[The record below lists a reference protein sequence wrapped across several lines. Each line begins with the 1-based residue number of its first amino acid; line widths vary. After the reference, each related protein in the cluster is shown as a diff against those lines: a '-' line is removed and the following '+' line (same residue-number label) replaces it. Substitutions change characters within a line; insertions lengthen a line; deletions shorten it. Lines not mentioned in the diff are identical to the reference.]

1 MEITFLG
8 GDVKLAPHVRSPCRK
23 TKTGRVHMYEPQHCG
38 VFYHLNNNKPNPST
52 QNICPLKQKTGTP
65 ALKGV
70 DLILSPHALS

>member
-1 MEITFLG
+1 
-8 GDVKLAPHVRSPCRK
+8 
-23 TKTGRVHMYEPQHCG
+23 MYEPQHCG